1 MVCNYFYGV
10 VWRGTCLLLLVACCC
25 WCCCARISQN
35 LLFILSPLFLASSLS
50 RAAAAGF
57 SFWLFFFSIITS
69 IYVRYVRPSVSALC
83 VRRRVLCIT
92 FVQLLSCST
101 AAGKEEGLQVIST
114 QGLPKDL
121 NAAVFSS
128 YHDLVFPS
136 IVVMC
141 NRH

>member
-1 MVCNYFYGV
+1 MPGYDAG
-10 VWRGTCLLLLVACCC
+10 L
-25 WCCCARISQN
+25 N
-35 LLFILSPLFLASSLS
+35 LL
-50 RAAAAGF
+50 AAGF
-57 SFWLFFFSIITS
+57 FLAFFLLNNYLYLC
-69 IYVRYVRPSVSALC
+69 YVHPSVSALC

-128 YHDLVFPS
+128 YHDLVSPS
-136 IVVMC
+136 IVVLC